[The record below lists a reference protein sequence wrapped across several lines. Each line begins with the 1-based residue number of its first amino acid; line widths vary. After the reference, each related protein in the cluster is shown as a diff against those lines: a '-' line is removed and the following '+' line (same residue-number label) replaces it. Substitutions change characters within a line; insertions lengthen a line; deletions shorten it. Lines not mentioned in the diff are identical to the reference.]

1 MAAGNPRRP
10 RASHYFASML
20 SFLTSILM
28 AAALLQGPA
37 PKPQPAAAPATKP
50 APAPLIPWSATRRL
64 TMADFK
70 GHPGPSDR
78 LAALTSA
85 DIKSNAACRDFVFS
99 STVTV
104 AFDPNTSWF
113 QNPKTA
119 SEALLRHEQL
129 HFDITEA
136 YGRIMRQK
144 LVAFA
149 AKADCNKLQ
158 PAFNNVTKAVY
169 AAWDNEQNRYDQET
183 GHGLNAVRQAF
194 WEKQTQLKLEQLKA
208 FAVE

>member
-1 MAAGNPRRP
+1 
-10 RASHYFASML
+10 ML
-20 SFLTSILM
+20 SLLTSLLT

-37 PKPQPAAAPATKP
+37 VKPQSVAPPVAKP
-50 APAPLIPWSATRRL
+50 APAPPIPWSATRRL
-64 TMADFK
+64 TMADFQ

-99 STVTV
+99 ATVT
-104 AFDPNTSWF
+104 ASFDPNTSWF
-113 QNPKTA
+113 QNPKLA

-136 YGRIMRQK
+136 YARLMRQK
-144 LVAFA
+144 LAAFA

-183 GHGLNAVRQAF
+183 GHGLNAVRQAA

-208 FAVE
+208 FAVQ

>member
-1 MAAGNPRRP
+1 
-10 RASHYFASML
+10 ML
-20 SFLTSILM
+20 SLVTSLLA

-37 PKPQPAAAPATKP
+37 PKPQPATIPATKP
-50 APAPLIPWSATRRL
+50 APAPPIPWSATRRL
-64 TMADFK
+64 TMADFQ
-70 GHPGPSDR
+70 GRPGPSDR

-99 STVTV
+99 STVT
-104 AFDPNTSWF
+104 ATFDPNTSWF
-113 QNPKTA
+113 QNPKLA

-136 YGRIMRQK
+136 YARLMRQK

-183 GHGLNAVRQAF
+183 GHGLNAVRQAA
-194 WEKQTQLKLEQLKA
+194 WEKQTQVKLEQLKA
-208 FAVE
+208 FAVQ

>member
-1 MAAGNPRRP
+1 
-10 RASHYFASML
+10 
-20 SFLTSILM
+20 
-28 AAALLQGPA
+28 
-37 PKPQPAAAPATKP
+37 
-50 APAPLIPWSATRRL
+50 
-64 TMADFK
+64 MADFQ

-99 STVTV
+99 ATVT
-104 AFDPNTSWF
+104 ATFDPNTSWF

-183 GHGLNAVRQAF
+183 GHGLNAVRQAA

-208 FAVE
+208 FVVQ

>member
-1 MAAGNPRRP
+1 
-10 RASHYFASML
+10 ML
-20 SFLTSILM
+20 SFLTSLLT
-28 AAALLQGPA
+28 AAVLLQGPA
-37 PKPQPAAAPATKP
+37 PKSQPTP
-50 APAPLIPWSATRRL
+50 APKPVPAPPIPWSATRRL
-64 TMADFK
+64 TLADFQ

-99 STVTV
+99 STVT
-104 AFDPNTSWF
+104 ATFDPNTSWF
-113 QNPKTA
+113 QNPKLA

-136 YGRIMRQK
+136 YARLMRQK
-144 LVAFA
+144 LVIFA
-149 AKADCNKLQ
+149 TKADCNKLQ

-208 FAVE
+208 FAVD